1 MKHIFFLLFLVTFV
15 SCQDKGQLH
24 SVKVMQGNAFGT
36 TYTIQYFSKTPI
48 DIEKGLDS
56 VFHVVNKSVS
66 TYASNS
72 DISKINNGDSTVV
85 VDKIFR
91 DVFILSEK
99 VYKESKGFFDPTIGV
114 LRNAY
119 GFGDEAPLKIIDQPT
134 LDSLRQYVG
143 FDKVH
148 MTSEGTIK
156 KDLPEVY
163 FDFNAVAKGYGI
175 DCVGNFLKSK
185 GIKNY
190 LVELGGEI
198 LAKGKQLEKNQP
210 WIAGVEGADS
220 PLNNRKYVATVALHD
235 IAMASS
241 GNYRK
246 FRVDSLSG
254 KRYVHTINPHTGKAE
269 QLSITSATVIAGT
282 CAEADA
288 YATAF
293 MAMGLTKAKALLK
306 ELVDVDA
313 YFTYEKDGRSQYF
326 ASGGFAKKMQ

>member
-15 SCQDKGQLH
+15 SCQDKGQLN

-36 TYTIQYFSKTPI
+36 TYTIQYFSETQI

-91 DVFILSEK
+91 DVFTLSEK

-306 ELVDVDA
+306 E
-313 YFTYEKDGRSQYF
+313 TCRC
-326 ASGGFAKKMQ
+326 